1 MSQERIDWS
10 QFWYPGPARIF
21 TPEELARAG
30 GQQPSRTMVA
40 IVTLNVAIVAM
51 MVMQAAPPQA
61 TAQLTAILAVTSV
74 AGLQFGRRL
83 WRQPTRRALNIYCGV
98 LALACGIVVGFLAD
112 HDGDRAVRRWLIYT
126 CASGA
131 LLVSLSLWFLA
142 VFRSAQIAARLR
154 ELDDQDRAVDMAQQL
169 AAAQIQPH
177 FLFNS
182 LASLQHWVQQKDD
195 RAAPMLEALTA
206 FLRATLPL
214 FNRHRLRLGDEAEA
228 VHQYFEVMRLRLG
241 DRLRYRIEI
250 TPAAAAVQVPPGLL
264 LTLVENAIEHG
275 VQASLGGG
283 EVQLQA
289 DVVAGQ
295 LGVEVRDPGPGP
307 APNALPGVGL
317 ANSRTRLQQA
327 FGPHATITLSAAPGG
342 GGLAR
347 IDCPLP
353 TRSAP

>member
-1 MSQERIDWS
+1 MNMERIDWS
-10 QFWYPGPARIF
+10 QVWYPGPTRLY

-40 IVTLNVAIVAM
+40 IVTLNVAIMAM

-61 TAQLTAILAVTSV
+61 TAQLTAILAATGV
-74 AGLQFGRRL
+74 AGMLLGRRL
-83 WRQPTRRALNIYCGV
+83 WRQPTRRALNMYFGV
-98 LALACGIVVGFLAD
+98 LALTCGIVVGLLAD

-182 LASLQHWVQQKDD
+182 LASLQHWVQEKDD

-250 TPAAAAVQVPPGLL
+250 TPVAAAVQVPPGLL

-283 EVQLQA
+283 EVRLYA
-289 DVVAGQ
+289 DVVADR
-295 LGVEVRDPGPGP
+295 LCVEVRDPGPGP
-307 APNALPGVGL
+307 AADALPGVGL

-327 FGPHATITLSAAPGG
+327 FGPQATIMLLAPPSG

-353 TRSAP
+353 TRTTT